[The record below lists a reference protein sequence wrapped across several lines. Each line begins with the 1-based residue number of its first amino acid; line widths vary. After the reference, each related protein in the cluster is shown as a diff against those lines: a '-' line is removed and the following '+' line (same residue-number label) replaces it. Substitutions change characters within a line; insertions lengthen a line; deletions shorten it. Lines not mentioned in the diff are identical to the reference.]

1 MTENPAVLPFPGA
14 TIDGADM
21 RPAGSTSEWSCG
33 SIDETALTS
42 ATRQLQTVLA
52 ELGKVV
58 LGQSGLCREVLIGLL
73 GGGNV
78 LIEGQPGLGKTLL
91 VRTLADALE
100 IQASRIQFTPDLM
113 PADITGTQVLMRDD
127 AGRSQLEFRPG
138 PIFANL
144 VLADEINRATP
155 KTQSALL
162 EAMQEHAV
170 TVAGVRYI
178 LDEPFCVIATQ
189 NPIETEGTYPLPE
202 AQLDRFLV
210 KVTVGFPTLEVLRS
224 IGLSTTGMDVAA
236 AARVMDRTT
245 LIAIQRLVRQIVVA
259 PHVAEIAARLTMA
272 THPDHAE
279 APRRVQKLVRFGASP
294 RAMQALL
301 LAGRANALLAGR
313 AWVGVEDLTA
323 VAKPVLRHRM
333 ILGFDATLDGVV
345 ADELVADVL
354 NAVA

>member
-1 MTENPAVLPFPGA
+1 MTQDSAFALPFQAPQA
-14 TIDGADM
+14 
-21 RPAGSTSEWSCG
+21 
-33 SIDETALTS
+33 IDEQSLAKATAQLT
-42 ATRQLQTVLA
+42 TVLD

-58 LGQSGLCREVLIGLL
+58 LGQPQLCREVLIGLL

-91 VRTLADALE
+91 VRTLADALAIE
-100 IQASRIQFTPDLM
+100 ASRIQFTPDLM

-127 AGRSQLEFRPG
+127 TGRSTLEFRKG
-138 PIFANL
+138 PLFANL

-162 EAMQEHAV
+162 EAMQEHAI
-170 TVAGVRYI
+170 TVAGVRYQ
-178 LDEPFCVIATQ
+178 LTEPFCVIATQ

-210 KVTVGFPTLEVLRS
+210 KVVVGFPSIEVLRS
-224 IGLSTTGMDVAA
+224 IGLSTTGTATAA
-236 AARVMDRTT
+236 AQRVMTREQ

-259 PHVAEIAARLTMA
+259 PHVADIAAKLTMA
-272 THPDHAE
+272 THPEAAE
-279 APRRVQKLVRFGASP
+279 SPARVKKLVRFGASP

-301 LAGRANALLAGR
+301 LAGRASALLAGR

-323 VAKPVLRHRM
+323 VA
-333 ILGFDATLDGVV
+333 
-345 ADELVADVL
+345 
-354 NAVA
+354 

>member
-1 MTENPAVLPFPGA
+1 MTIEPAVLPFPGA
-14 TIDGADM
+14 D
-21 RPAGSTSEWSCG
+21 
-33 SIDETALTS
+33 IDETALAS
-42 ATRQLQTVLA
+42 ATHALQTVLA

-58 LGQSGLCREVLIGLL
+58 LGQPALCREVLIGLL

-91 VRTLADALE
+91 VRTLADALD
-100 IQASRIQFTPDLM
+100 IQASRVQFTPDLM

-127 AGRSQLEFRPG
+127 AGRSRLEFRRG

-170 TVAGVRYI
+170 TVAGVRYP
-178 LDEPFCVIATQ
+178 LEEPFCVIATQ

-210 KVTVGFPTLEVLRS
+210 KVIVGFPTLDVLRS
-224 IGLSTTGMDVAA
+224 IGLSTTGTQVATA
-236 AARVMDRTT
+236 QRVMDRAT

-259 PHVAEIAARLTMA
+259 PHVAEVAAKLTMA
-272 THPDHAE
+272 THPEHAE
-279 APRRVQKLVRFGASP
+279 APPRVKKLVRFGASP

-301 LAGRANALLAGR
+301 LAGRANALLGGR
-313 AWVGVEDLTA
+313 AWVGVEDLIA
-323 VAKPVLRHRM
+323 VAPAVLRHRM
-333 ILGFDATLDGVV
+333 ILGFDATLDGVA
-345 ADELVADVL
+345 ADALVADVL
-354 NAVA
+354 STVA

>member
-1 MTENPAVLPFPGA
+1 MTQDSAFALPFQAPQA
-14 TIDGADM
+14 I
-21 RPAGSTSEWSCG
+21 
-33 SIDETALTS
+33 
-42 ATRQLQTVLA
+42 

-58 LGQSGLCREVLIGLL
+58 LGQPQLCREVLIGLL

-91 VRTLADALE
+91 VRTLADALAIE
-100 IQASRIQFTPDLM
+100 ASRIQFTPDLM

-127 AGRSQLEFRPG
+127 TGRSTLEFRKG
-138 PIFANL
+138 PLFANL

-162 EAMQEHAV
+162 EAMQEHAI
-170 TVAGVRYI
+170 TVAGVRYQ
-178 LDEPFCVIATQ
+178 LTEPFCVIATQ

-210 KVTVGFPTLEVLRS
+210 KVVVGFPSIEVLRS
-224 IGLSTTGMDVAA
+224 IGLSTTGTATAA
-236 AARVMDRTT
+236 AQRVMTREQ

-259 PHVAEIAARLTMA
+259 PHVADIAAKLTMA
-272 THPDHAE
+272 THPEAAE
-279 APRRVQKLVRFGASP
+279 SPARVKKLVRFGASP

-301 LAGRANALLAGR
+301 LAGRASALLAGR

-323 VAKPVLRHRM
+323 VAPAVLRHRM
-333 ILGFDATLDGVV
+333 ILGFDATLDGVTTD
-345 ADELVADVL
+345 ALVADVL
-354 NAVA
+354 GTIS